1 MQNLVNIELKDGIQV
16 IDSRLIAKG
25 LNIKHQN
32 LIETI
37 RKYQERLEK
46 LGTLTFETEVWK
58 HNTGASKSIF
68 CYLNE
73 LQCNFVVTLS
83 RNTEEVVDFKLGL
96 VIAFDK
102 AAKGGK
108 VANKALQVYELQT
121 GKKVLSSL
129 NFLPESRKQYLS

>member
-58 HNTGASKSIF
+58 KEI
-68 CYLNE
+68 LN
-73 LQCNFVVTLS
+73 
-83 RNTEEVVDFKLGL
+83 
-96 VIAFDK
+96 
-102 AAKGGK
+102 
-108 VANKALQVYELQT
+108 
-121 GKKVLSSL
+121 
-129 NFLPESRKQYLS
+129 